1 MRTPHLFSLL
11 CLFSIAAALFA
22 ADCGS
27 ISDLD
32 EPTHRPVVLPD
43 GGDIWSGV
51 GVCYGP
57 FRDGQSPD
65 GAAPTPEQVREDLHI
80 LARHFRLV
88 RMYGSRGA
96 TRDAC
101 RIIREDKLP
110 VKMMVG
116 AWIGQERK
124 PDAPADAA
132 PDARVQRENQGEVA
146 AAIALANDFPDVV
159 LALNIGNE
167 ALVEWSD
174 HRVPPRV
181 IIAYLRQVRAAVK
194 VPVTTCD
201 TELFWS
207 KPESREVARECDFLG
222 LHAYAMWN
230 KQSLATAMT
239 WTRERLAEVRALHP
253 DLPILLCETGWATQ
267 KGTHGYQAV
276 GIVATPSEED
286 QELFFRTLR
295 DWATERRQPYFYFCA
310 FDENWKGGPEPA
322 EVEKHWGVY
331 KADRSPKLV
340 FRGWEGVPRATPPA
354 PKIPTPPRTPDS
366 VPSK

>member
-1 MRTPHLFSLL
+1 MRTPLL
-11 CLFSIAAALFA
+11 LLVLSILALAAPRLAAADPESLPVR
-22 ADCGS
+22 D
-27 ISDLD
+27 DLAR
-32 EPTHRPVVLPD
+32 RPVTLPD
-43 GGDIWSGV
+43 GGAIWGGV

-80 LARHFRLV
+80 LARHFRIV
-88 RMYGSRGA
+88 RMYGSRGV

-110 VKMMVG
+110 LKMMVG
-116 AWIGQERK
+116 AWIGQEVK

-132 PDARVQRENQGEVA
+132 PDARVQGENRAEVA
-146 AAIALANDFPDVV
+146 SAIALSNDYPDVV
-159 LALNIGNE
+159 FALNMANE

-181 IIAYLRQVRAAVK
+181 IIAYLRQARAAVK

-230 KQSLATAMT
+230 KQTLASSMT

-267 KGTHGYQAV
+267 KGTNGYQAV
-276 GIVATPSEED
+276 GIVAKPSEED
-286 QELFFRTLR
+286 QELFFRALR
-295 DWATERRQPYFYFCA
+295 DWATEQKQAYFYFCA
-310 FDENWKGGPEPA
+310 FDENWKGGSEPS

-331 KADRSPKLV
+331 KADRTPKLL
-340 FRGWEGVPRATPPA
+340 FQRQSHTDGAA
-354 PKIPTPPRTPDS
+354 
-366 VPSK
+366 SKSAK